1 MQYVISEDSIT
12 VLPLSA
18 RSVNCMRR
26 AGVHTIGDMLDYPAE
41 EWGNIRNMGAKS
53 VEEVQNC
60 IQYLINGTSDF
71 CLVDKEFKTE
81 LFQNGVQDKV
91 AAESEENQDWTKI
104 ILDSDN
110 NIVRD
115 IPIAQMAFPTRAMNS
130 LVGAGVCYVSEIM
143 GKTVAD
149 LLEYPNMGKKTAES
163 VAEKI
168 NEIQFEYEGNWV
180 ENDVAQDNSASD
192 SILTELIAAYG
203 GSQAVYLR
211 EILETKTKYPEASGE
226 VWIYRLYESKII
238 AESLKLTIL
247 RKLEENE
254 DGISKNTLESLLP
267 NHLNNTTILEEML
280 LELESN
286 ALITVGEVMLYRRW
300 PSAMDYVNSLP
311 EGRDR
316 EMTRARILGLTLD
329 EIGKQ
334 FDVTRERVRQ
344 ITKREWSHRPKLR
357 EDIYLYLFEHYNISK
372 EDFLLAFDEA
382 EETYYYLE
390 VVGTYT
396 NDQRKVFDEEV
407 LKDSKISIRMRK
419 QLEKAIYKNY
429 IMLDGTYIKRIR
441 PNLVK
446 YVVKNFC
453 KDLTKYDDFHQLYH
467 MQLEEWGLSE
477 EESLRLDSRAY
488 ENHLNAADY
497 VLWNQWRSFRYYNIH
512 ETDYDDLLTAINLD
526 QYENV
531 ELSALK
537 FFRDY
542 PELMKQYDIR
552 DEYELHNLLKKISR
566 EEKNWHFKKMPTIEI
581 GTPDR
586 DAQVYNLLLQYSPI
600 SIEDLGKR
608 YEEEYGVKALTAMG
622 TYFKGIDRY
631 FYQGMYTVDVPELPQ
646 DRIKFLQGMLT
657 DDFYWVSEIKRLYKQ
672 EYPHSN
678 IEDINPHTLKTL
690 GFRVFPSS
698 TGYVVKNTYSSAS
711 DYFRSML
718 VDNGIC
724 DMREKNRQ
732 LCYLPTYT
740 SELYQLR
747 NQYDIIEFSPLQYI
761 SIRRLNE
768 ANITKQDLLDYCEA
782 IAGRYEKGEYF
793 TIESLRQDGF
803 IHPLD
808 DLGFGE
814 WFYSSVLLEDKK
826 NFSYQ
831 RIGGTR
837 LFLKGKQGAQF
848 SDMLQNLLEKYQK
861 MDLYDL
867 MELLDDRYG
876 IHLPKDK
883 IVETI
888 RGTNLYYDTIMEA
901 VYLDYDTYFEE
912 I

>member
-1 MQYVISEDSIT
+1 M
-12 VLPLSA
+12 
-18 RSVNCMRR
+18 
-26 AGVHTIGDMLDYPAE
+26 DYPID
-41 EWGNIRNMGAKS
+41 EWSNIRNMGAKS
-53 VEEVQNC
+53 TEEVQNC
-60 IQYLINGTSDF
+60 IQSLIYGTSDF
-71 CLVDKEFKTE
+71 CLADKEYKTE
-81 LFQNGVQDKV
+81 LCPKEAQDKLAV
-91 AAESEENQDWTKI
+91 ESEKQQDWTKI
-104 ILDSDN
+104 ILDSAN
-110 NIVRD
+110 NIIRD
-115 IPIAQMAFPTRAMNS
+115 IPLVQMTFPTRAMNS
-130 LVGAGVCYVSEIM
+130 FANAGVHYVSELM
-143 GKTVAD
+143 GKTTAD
-149 LLEYPNMGKKTAES
+149 LLEYPNMGKKTAEM
-163 VAEKI
+163 VAEIINKI
-168 NEIQFEYEGNWV
+168 HFEYRNSDGNLV
-180 ENDVAQDNSASD
+180 EKCDTENSNDSED
-192 SILTELIAAYG
+192 SMLTELTVAYG
-203 GSQAVYLR
+203 GSQATYLR

-238 AESLKLTIL
+238 SEALKLTIL

-254 DGISKNTLESLLP
+254 DGMSKNVLESLLP
-267 NHLNNTTILEEML
+267 KHLHNTTILEEMI
-280 LELESN
+280 LELESD
-286 ALITVGEVMLYRRW
+286 ALITVGEVMLCRRW

-311 EGRDR
+311 EGRNR
-316 EMTRARILGLTLD
+316 EMARARLLGLTLD

-372 EDFLLAFDEA
+372 EDFLFAFDET

-390 VVGTYT
+390 IVGTYT
-396 NDQRKVFDEEV
+396 NDQRKEFDEEV

-419 QLEKAIYKNY
+419 QLEKAVYKNY

-441 PNLVK
+441 PNLVR

-467 MQLEEWGLSE
+467 MQLEEWGLAE

-497 VLWNQWRSFRYYNIH
+497 VLWNQWRSFRYYNIQ
-512 ETDYDDLLTAINLD
+512 EKDYDDLLTSINLD

-531 ELSALK
+531 ELSSLK

-566 EEKNWHFKKMPTIEI
+566 EEENWHFKKMPTIEI

-586 DAQVYNLLLQYSPI
+586 DAQVYNILLQHSPI
-600 SIEDLGKR
+600 SVEDLGKQ
-608 YEEEYGVKALTAMG
+608 YEEEYGVKASTAVG
-622 TYFKGIDRY
+622 TYFKGIDSY
-631 FYQGMYTVDVPELPQ
+631 FYQGMYTIDTTDLPEEC
-646 DRIKFLQGMLT
+646 INFLQGVLT
-657 DDFYWVSEIKRLYKQ
+657 DDFYWVSEIKRIYKQ
-672 EYPHSN
+672 EYPHFN

-690 GFRVFPSS
+690 GFRVFPGS
-698 TGYVVKNTYSSAS
+698 TGYVVKNKYSSAT
-711 DYFRSML
+711 DYFRSL
-718 VDNGIC
+718 LTKDDVC
-724 DMREKNRQ
+724 DMREKNQQ

-740 SELYQLR
+740 NELYQLR
-747 NQYDIIEFSPLQYI
+747 NEYDIVEFSPLQYI

-782 IAGRYEKGEYF
+782 VAKRFEKGDYF
-793 TIESLRQDGF
+793 TVESLRQDGF
-803 IHPLD
+803 IHELD

-814 WFYSSVLLEDKK
+814 WFYSSILFEDKES
-826 NFSYQ
+826 FSCQ

-837 LFLKGKQGAQF
+837 LFLRGKQGAQL
-848 SDMLQNLLEKYQK
+848 SDFLQNLLEKHRK
-861 MDLYDL
+861 IDWYDL
-867 MELLDDRYG
+867 VELLENYYG
-876 IHLPKDK
+876 IVLPKEK
-883 IVETI
+883 II
-888 RGTNLYYDTIMEA
+888 NAINGANLYYDAIMEA